1 MTVMTLSTMTMTVMI
16 LFNRHM
22 FVTLD
27 CGETVKTYRTIFSP
41 RHLEFDKE
49 LEGKKSP

>member
-1 MTVMTLSTMTMTVMI
+1 MTLTT
-16 LFNRHM
+16 RHM

-27 CGETVKTYRTIFSP
+27 CGETVKTYRTQFSP

-49 LEGKKSP
+49 LEGKKSS